1 MTTLTK
7 TEGEK
12 APTGPDSFLSVRDL
26 RVRFSTEDGIV
37 KAVDGLSFDVERGK
51 TLGIVGESG
60 SGKSVTNLT
69 VLGLHNPKTTTVEGE
84 ILLLPRGLGYQLSGR
99 AEEPGLFIH
108 FRTRRGA

>member
-37 KAVDGLSFDVERGK
+37 KAVD
-51 TLGIVGESG
+51 
-60 SGKSVTNLT
+60 
-69 VLGLHNPKTTTVEGE
+69 VEGC
-84 ILLLPRGLGYQLSGR
+84 PSTSSAARPWASWASR
-99 AEEPGLFIH
+99 AP
-108 FRTRRGA
+108 ASP